1 MLSGFTFRSIKSA
14 TMNPAAISPIFTLE
28 ENAVESMLIPKSP
41 KTLDKAASI
50 PGLFTTDIY
59 SIL

>member
-1 MLSGFTFRSIKSA
+1 
-14 TMNPAAISPIFTLE
+14 MNPAAISPIFILE

-50 PGLFTTDIY
+50 PGLFTTDI
-59 SIL
+59 